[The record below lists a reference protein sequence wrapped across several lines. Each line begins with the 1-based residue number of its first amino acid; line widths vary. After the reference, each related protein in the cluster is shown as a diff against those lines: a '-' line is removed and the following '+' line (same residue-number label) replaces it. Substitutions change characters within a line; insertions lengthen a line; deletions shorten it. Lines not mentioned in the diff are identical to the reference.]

1 QTPVTAGRWSSN
13 VNIQET
19 GAEPR
24 GGTVTCHVRVTSSA
38 TVNSA
43 SGASRVVVVSSASQV
58 TASARTWGE
67 GTDTALPPALITSM
81 RDESGTTVTVTVS
94 SVASRRRDSIVSR
107 SPVEVV
113 DTARSKI
120 TRSVESA
127 PGSMWRTNPT
137 AR

>member
-13 VNIQET
+13 VNIQESA
-19 GAEPR
+19 AEPR
-24 GGTVTCHVRVTSSA
+24 GGTVTCHVSVTSSA

-81 RDESGTTVTVTVS
+81 RDESGPTVTVAVS
-94 SVASRRRDSIVSR
+94 SVGSRRRDPVGSR
-107 SPVEVV
+107 SPVAVL
-113 DTARSKI
+113 DTARPK
-120 TRSVESA
+120 
-127 PGSMWRTNPT
+127 
-137 AR
+137 